1 MRCHLVQDLV
11 PQQDVAKDKESGAAH
26 ALYRPLCRI
35 SSAPH
40 AAETVR
46 QPMKVDGRHSR
57 RQMGQA
63 CSAIGI
69 QPLSLTVVFEAPLTK
84 ARSDSA
90 GQRPRLA

>member
-57 RQMGQA
+57 RQMVRDTIFFA
-63 CSAIGI
+63 TETDNAII
-69 QPLSLTVVFEAPLTK
+69 A
-84 ARSDSA
+84 AHM
-90 GQRPRLA
+90 